1 MMQKK
6 KLGEYSRS
14 CLITYAIVI
23 AAFIVVNVMKSMGM
37 VSSMMNGLL
46 VPICAYIVL
55 AISLNLTVG
64 ILGELS
70 LGHAGFMSV
79 GCFTGVLIAQSMVE
93 TIPFAPARLA
103 LAMIAGALIA
113 GIAGIIIGVPALR
126 LKGDYLAIV
135 TLAFG
140 EIIKNLM
147 QCVYVG
153 KDVNGLHFG
162 MKDQMSLGMDAASG
176 KMLINGPMGTVSV
189 AKIAS
194 FTSGFVLII
203 ITLFL
208 VFNFINSRTGRA
220 VMALRDNR
228 IAAESVG
235 INATK
240 VKLIAFL
247 FSAMLAGAAGA
258 LYGLN
263 YSSIGPAKFDYNTS
277 ILILVFVVLGGIGNM
292 RGSIIAA
299 TLLTVLPELLREFS
313 EYRMLAYAILLIVMM
328 LINNSKFKK
337 NLMEKSNLKQLQRK
351 EAAAAARKEAS
362 ENANA

>member
-1 MMQKK
+1 MLQKK
-6 KLGEYSRS
+6 KLSDYSRS
-14 CLITYAIVI
+14 CIVTYAIVI
-23 AAFIVVNVMKSMGM
+23 AAFIIISVLKAMGM
-37 VSSMMNGLL
+37 LSSLLSGLL
-46 VPICAYIVL
+46 VPVCAYIVA
-55 AISLNLTVG
+55 AIALNLTVG
-64 ILGELS
+64 IMGELS

-79 GCFTGVLIAQSMVE
+79 GCFSGVLAAQSLADV
-93 TIPFAPARLA
+93 IPFAPVRLA
-103 LAMIAGALIA
+103 VAMIIGALLA
-113 GIAGIIIGVPALR
+113 GVIGIVIGVPALR

-162 MKDQMSLGMDAASG
+162 MKDQAALGMDAATG
-176 KMLINGPMGTVSV
+176 KMLINGPMGTVNV
-189 AKIAS
+189 TKIAT
-194 FTSGFVLII
+194 FTSGFVLIL

-208 VFNFINSRTGRA
+208 VFNFMNSRTGRA

-235 INATK
+235 IHSTK

-263 YSSIGPAKFDYNTS
+263 YSSIGPVKFDYNTS

-299 TLLTVLPELLREFS
+299 AILTVLPEMLREFS
-313 EYRMLAYAILLIVMM
+313 DYRMLAYAILLIVMM
-328 LINNSKFKK
+328 LANNSKFKK
-337 NLMEKSNLKQLQRK
+337 NFMEKRNLKQLERK
-351 EAAAAARKEAS
+351 EAAARKEAT
-362 ENANA
+362 EHGNA